1 MKEVV
6 DLQNTNFRVSS
17 SRLPDLTFFGHLLLQ
32 GICGTFLGILGCL
45 RQAGRIEERKCRAIR
60 TRIPFPAI
68 QMLLQNLPERE
79 KH

>member
-17 SRLPDLTFFGHLLLQ
+17 SRSPDLFFGHLLLQ

-60 TRIPFPAI
+60 TKIPFPAI